1 MSGKEIEM
9 AKEALKLF
17 IQSLPQG
24 AMFEVVSFGSRFEI
38 SSKDKCGYENND
50 TNINNIKQEIDSY
63 SADFGGTNILDPMEF
78 LINKYLIKF
87 EDETTHDSFL
97 QDKLKGKLKRL
108 FLLTDG
114 EVGNPDKVI

>member
-1 MSGKEIEM
+1 M

-24 AMFEVVSFGSRFEI
+24 AMFEVVSFGSIFEI
-38 SSKDKCGYENND
+38 SSKDKCGYQYND

-87 EDETTHDSFL
+87 DDETTHDSFQ
-97 QDKLKGKLKRL
+97 QDKLKRKLKRL

-114 EVGNPDKVI
+114 EVDNPDKVIQLARENA

>member
-63 SADFGGTNILDPMEF
+63 RANFGGTDILDPMEF
-78 LINKYLIKF
+78 LIN
-87 EDETTHDSFL
+87 
-97 QDKLKGKLKRL
+97 
-108 FLLTDG
+108 
-114 EVGNPDKVI
+114 